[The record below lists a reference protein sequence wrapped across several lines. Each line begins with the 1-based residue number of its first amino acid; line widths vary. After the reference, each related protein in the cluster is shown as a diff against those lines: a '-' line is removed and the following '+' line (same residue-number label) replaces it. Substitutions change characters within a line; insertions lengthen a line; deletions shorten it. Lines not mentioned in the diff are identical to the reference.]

1 MASALA
7 LACRSVSVVAAIGAV
22 FFTVLGYFGPKIVE
36 DALHKGILENIVW
49 RPDSPPAVHARF
61 RGDPDPSGEPDYF
74 RIWIWNITNL
84 PDVRKGAKPK
94 MAEVGP
100 LTYVKSRVRLDPR
113 WNAYGRVTVKEWDY
127 HIFVPELSAASPDNE
142 IVTLNLPL
150 VGVLEILHSYSS
162 TAVQPLLDVLVGVLS
177 KWRDEHV
184 DGLFTRRT
192 AGELIWG
199 YELSGRAACTYT
211 YTCRLPGKTPSGEQ
225 TKRRIGSP
233 YHGANLI
240 LRDLL
245 LQRLSMLLGSTFVK
259 STRVQLLRNDSLEE
273 VMARRGVDNVIDTGW
288 RPTETPEV
296 EVAVAT
302 MAGAEEAVAKL
313 GYMYGGSSSDASA
326 SASPSRLGKM
336 SQQSKFGYVYDTLR
350 IWNMEMESGW
360 REVTSWGPNCRE
372 PVRGTD
378 AFQFRP
384 SLDRNS
390 VLRVWI
396 AELFRSAE
404 LIHVAD
410 EELYGIG
417 LLRFIPDPREAEPDP
432 CHHQFIRGL
441 ANVTVPMAVGPNGNG
456 SSEAAHGVPLLMS
469 LPHYCLVDEAVSAA
483 LEGIFCDPAHHGIF
497 LDVEPI
503 TGITMRAAKR
513 LQLSSQL
520 TTSARGTLEP
530 SIGTSLILPIFWAEE
545 ASKIS
550 GIQAA
555 SFRSSVYHAQHI
567 LMAVRTWSYPATAAA
582 IVLAVLALLVVGR
595 LHAQQPQPPQRQASL
610 SGGYSNGGNADDTSG
625 GSTVRDTMPPLAP
638 ALPLPISA
646 PVLAS
651 PSYMAGMQAVA
662 MARAAADSADGMSLL
677 LDVHEDGEGAG
688 GRSKQSTL

>member
-1 MASALA
+1 MTSALA
-7 LACRSVSVVAAIGAV
+7 LAFRSISVVAAISAV
-22 FFTVLGYFGPKIVE
+22 LLTLIGYFGPKIVG

-49 RPDSPPAVHARF
+49 RPDSPPEVHARF
-61 RGDPDPSGEPDYF
+61 RGDRVPGGEPDYF
-74 RIWIWNITNL
+74 RIWIWNLTNL

-94 MAEVGP
+94 M
-100 LTYVKSRVRLDPR
+100 
-113 WNAYGRVTVKEWDY
+113 EWDY
-127 HIFVPELSAASPDNE
+127 HVFVPELSAASTDDE

-199 YELSGRAACTYT
+199 YE
-211 YTCRLPGKTPSGEQ
+211 
-225 TKRRIGSP
+225 
-233 YHGANLI
+233 
-240 LRDLL
+240 DLL
-245 LQRLSMLLGSTFVK
+245 LQRLSLLLGSTIVK
-259 STRVQLLRNDSLEE
+259 SSRVQLLRNDSLEE
-273 VMARRGVDNVIDTGW
+273 VQERRQGVHNVIDTGW
-288 RPTETPEV
+288 RPTETQEV
-296 EVAVAT
+296 EMAVAS
-302 MAGAEEAVAKL
+302 MAGAEEATAKL
-313 GYMYGGSSSDASA
+313 GSMYGGSSSDAAAASSGMLRA
-326 SASPSRLGKM
+326 SASISVSPSSRLGKM
-336 SQQSKFGYVYDTLR
+336 SQQSKLGYMYDTLR

-360 REVTSWGPNCRE
+360 REVTSWGPNCSE

-384 SLDRNS
+384 NLDRNS
-390 VLRVWI
+390 VLWVWI

-404 LIHVAD
+404 LFHVAD

-417 LLRFIPDPREAEPDP
+417 LFRFIPNPKEAEPDP

-441 ANVTVPMAVGPNGNG
+441 ANVTVPMAVGPSGNG

-530 SIGTSLILPIFWAEE
+530 FIGTSLILPIFWAEE
-545 ASKIS
+545 ASQIS
-550 GIQAA
+550 GVQAA
-555 SFRSSVYHAQHI
+555 SFRGSVYRAQHI
-567 LMAVRTWSYPATAAA
+567 VMAVRTWSYPVATAAIA
-582 IVLAVLALLVVGR
+582 LAVLASLVVGR
-595 LHAQQPQPPQRQASL
+595 LSAQQSRPPQRQASP
-610 SGGYSNGGNADDTSG
+610 SGGYSSSDIDDDTSG
-625 GSTVRDTMPPLAP
+625 GGAVQDAIPPLAP
-638 ALPLPISA
+638 ALSPPVSA
-646 PVLAS
+646 IVIAS
-651 PSYMAGMQAVA
+651 SSCTAGMQAVA
-662 MARAAADSADGMSLL
+662 MARAAADSADGVSLL
-677 LDVHEDGEGAG
+677 LDVHEDGEDGEGTGG
-688 GRSKQSTL
+688 GRKQGASL